1 MLVLFFN
8 HGGIKMGS
16 QAHFF
21 YAVSLPSA
29 TKLKIKEECSILKEN
44 LPFQRWVH
52 HEDFHI
58 TLAFLGSAEK
68 EMLQASQAN
77 VKMGLMN
84 QKTFTLQLNEL
95 GVFGRG
101 DSPRIFWADTY
112 KEEKLF
118 TIREIVF
125 SACTGAG
132 FELETRPF
140 KPHITLAR
148 KWTGDSPFHTSLLNE
163 HNPFKESPLSFTVN
177 EVVLYQTHLDK
188 SPKYERIASF
198 PLADE

>member
-1 MLVLFFN
+1 
-8 HGGIKMGS
+8 MGS

-21 YAVSLPSA
+21 YAVSLPST
-29 TKLKIKEECSILKEN
+29 TKLKIKEECSILKRN

-52 HEDFHI
+52 HEDLHI

-68 EMLQASQAN
+68 EMLQASQ
-77 VKMGLMN
+77 VLIEKGLED
-84 QKTFTLQLNEL
+84 QKALTLQINKL
-95 GVFGRG
+95 GVFGRE

-112 KEEKLF
+112 KEERLN
-118 TIREIVF
+118 TIRDIVF
-125 SACTGAG
+125 SACAGAG

-163 HNPFKESPLSFTVN
+163 HNPYNDSPLSFTAN

>member
-1 MLVLFFN
+1 
-8 HGGIKMGS
+8 MGK
-16 QAHFF
+16 QTHFF
-21 YAVSLPSA
+21 YAVSLPIE
-29 TKLKIKEECSILKEN
+29 TKLKIKEEFSIIRRN

-52 HEDFHI
+52 HEDLHI

-68 EMLQASQAN
+68 EMLQASIAL
-77 VKMGLMN
+77 VEKELID
-84 QKTFTLQLNEL
+84 QKAFALQMNEL
-95 GVFGRG
+95 GVFGKK

-112 KEEKLF
+112 KEEKLY
-118 TIREIVF
+118 TIRDIVF
-125 SACTGAG
+125 SACTGVG

-148 KWTGDSPFHTSLLNE
+148 KWTGDSPFHSSMLIEN
-163 HNPFKESPLSFTVN
+163 NPFKDSPLTFTAK

>member
-1 MLVLFFN
+1 M
-8 HGGIKMGS
+8 KS
-16 QAHFF
+16 QTHFF
-21 YAVSLPSA
+21 YAVSLPSE
-29 TKLKIKEECSILKEN
+29 TKLKIKEECSILKKN

-52 HEDFHI
+52 HEDLHI

-68 EMLQASQAN
+68 EKLQASQDL
-77 VKMGLMN
+77 VKKGLED
-84 QKTFTLQLNEL
+84 KKSFTLQMNEL
-95 GVFGRG
+95 GVFGKA

-112 KEEKLF
+112 KEMKLH
-118 TIREIVF
+118 TIRDIVF
-125 SACTGAG
+125 SACTHAG

-148 KWTGDSPFHTSLLNE
+148 KWAGESSFHTSMLNE
-163 HNPFKESPLSFTVN
+163 NNPFEQSPLSFSVN